1 MTVPTAPHM
10 PDRDGRRRRSRVATW
25 VSRVRRRRIPRRS
38 PSREVWNPLRV
49 LGTIVLLCAV
59 SPVAGARAAPDGSV
73 IPTSVR
79 SAPLATILAEAK
91 ASRAPLMLVNVW
103 ATWCDPCRE
112 ELPELLRAYREH
124 RAQGLRLVMICADD
138 PDGRAQAAQ
147 VLASAAARAGVGR
160 DLDATSYLKDDD
172 DMKLI
177 DGLDPRWSGALPA
190 TFLFDAA
197 GQRVRSWLAPI
208 TFADVDPVI
217 RQQLTNLG
225 AGAKRGGAGGARG
238 ANSPHASPRRKP

>member
-1 MTVPTAPHM
+1 M
-10 PDRDGRRRRSRVATW
+10 
-25 VSRVRRRRIPRRS
+25 
-38 PSREVWNPLRV
+38 
-49 LGTIVLLCAV
+49 
-59 SPVAGARAAPDGSV
+59 
-73 IPTSVR
+73 
-79 SAPLATILAEAK
+79 
-91 ASRAPLMLVNVW
+91 ML
-103 ATWCDPCRE
+103 
-112 ELPELLRAYREH
+112 Y
-124 RAQGLRLVMICADD
+124 

-147 VLASAAARAGVGR
+147 VLASAAARAGIGR

-217 RQQLTNLG
+217 REQLTKSV
-225 AGAKRGGAGGARG
+225 AGAKRGGAGGAHRHQVAPGITTEEAMNMERISIGFSLALALAARRRWAGRG
-238 ANSPHASPRRKP
+238 TGAPGARRQGARASRRRR